1 MAETT
6 GPSWSDIPL
15 DLAGRILRRLP
26 AYVDRIRFAAV
37 CPQWRAAARLGPL
50 PPPMPML
57 LLPDATV
64 YSLPGSKPLHFRDCA
79 GYSDTC
85 GNWLVFS
92 GDDGCF
98 LKDPFSNATVTLP
111 ALCRDRIRYMGDES
125 IDEAYISSI
134 EMDEWL
140 WLGREEPTDC
150 KLVFCSPHL
159 VAAIISLWGAIRIA
173 VCQPGA
179 NSWWPVSADNQYPDF
194 VDLAFHQG
202 KLYALTDMNA
212 LFAIDISVDQS
223 TGDPCVSQMLQIINN
238 PPWFI
243 PDPVTCLKMTYLVEA
258 RGALLVVL
266 RRMQCRYAEGLT
278 GFAALF
284 ELVAG
289 EQNEFEVF
297 EANFGQSQWTKVTIL
312 GDDQVLFVRR
322 RCCRSVCVSRDVV
335 PGNCIFFL
343 ENENEYCL
351 WSREASSSCSVY
363 SMRDGKVSTY
373 LPTVSWKRGLGNMPF
388 ATWLFPKN

>member
-6 GPSWSDIPL
+6 APSWSDIPL
-15 DLAGRILRRLP
+15 DLAGRILRHLS
-26 AYVDRIRFAAV
+26 AHIDRIRFAAV
-37 CPQWRAAARLGPL
+37 CPEWRAAARQGPL

-57 LLPDATV
+57 LLPDATA
-64 YSLPGSKPLHFRDCA
+64 YSLPGSEPFHFDDCA
-79 GYSDTC
+79 GYTDAC

-92 GDDGCF
+92 REDACF
-98 LKDPFSNATVTLP
+98 LKDPFSKATVTLP

-125 IDEAYISSI
+125 IDEAYLESM
-134 EMDEWL
+134 EMDAWL
-140 WLGREEPTDC
+140 EMEEPAEC

-159 VAAIISLWGAIRIA
+159 VAAIVLLWRAIRIA

-179 NSWWPVSADNQYPDF
+179 TSWWSISADNQYPEF

-202 KLYALTDMNA
+202 KLYALTDMQT
-212 LFAIDISVDQS
+212 LYAIDISVDQS

-238 PPWFI
+238 PPLFI
-243 PDPVTCLKMTYLVEA
+243 PGPLKCLKMTYLVEA
-258 RGALLVVL
+258 RGALLMVL
-266 RRMQCRYAEGLT
+266 RRMQCRYEGVT
-278 GFAALF
+278 GVEALF
-284 ELVAG
+284 KLIAG

-322 RCCRSVCVSRDVV
+322 RCCRSVCVSRDEV

-343 ENENEYCL
+343 ENEGEDRF
-351 WSREASSSCSVY
+351 WSKASSSSCSVY
-363 SMRDGKVSTY
+363 SMKDGKVSTP
-373 LPTVSWKRGLGNMPF
+373 LPTVSWKRGQRDTPF
-388 ATWLFPKN
+388 ATWLFPQN